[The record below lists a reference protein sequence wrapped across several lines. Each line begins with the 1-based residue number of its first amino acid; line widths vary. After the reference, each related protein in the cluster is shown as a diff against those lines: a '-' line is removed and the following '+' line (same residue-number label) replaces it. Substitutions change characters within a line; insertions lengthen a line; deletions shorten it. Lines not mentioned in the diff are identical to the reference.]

1 MTADG
6 KEILEGKVTG
16 YRSLTKEGPARRRYK
31 PIQGMQV
38 NRKQRQE
45 KRKKTEE

>member
-16 YRSLTKEGPARRRYK
+16 YRTLTKEGPARRRYK
-31 PIQGMQV
+31 PILGMQV
-38 NRKQRQE
+38 NRQKRQQ
-45 KRKKTEE
+45 KRKKTDE

>member
-6 KEILEGKVTG
+6 KEILEGRITG
-16 YRSLTKEGPARRRYK
+16 YRSLTKEGPARRRRK

-38 NRKQRQE
+38 NRQQRQQ
-45 KRKKTEE
+45 KRKKSEE